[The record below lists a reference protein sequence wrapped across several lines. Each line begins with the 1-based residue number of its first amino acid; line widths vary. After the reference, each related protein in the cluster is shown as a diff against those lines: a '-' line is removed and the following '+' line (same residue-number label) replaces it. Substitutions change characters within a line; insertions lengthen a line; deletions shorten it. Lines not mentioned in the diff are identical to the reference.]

1 MIVALSAGRHSPV
14 ELRERLALNEAGQR
28 ELLSAPRPG
37 IAELIVLSTCHRTE
51 IYATG
56 DGLDSD
62 VVHSVA
68 AIMPGLLPT
77 DHHDLRF
84 MQGAEAIEHLFRV
97 ACGLDS
103 LVVGEPQVLGQ
114 VRRALLL
121 AQQARATGPVL
132 TNIFSRAIRLGRTA
146 RSQTALGRLGH
157 SIGSVAAEYLQ
168 TRFGDLTGKQVLI
181 TGAGEIARDAAVG
194 CMKAGADLTLVSRTS
209 ESAARLAD
217 ELGVRAPSFSLDFL
231 PVLMAQTQ
239 MAIVALSGD
248 YRVKASDL
256 PDNPFPS
263 LLILDLSVPKVVD
276 ATSRA
281 GVEILDLE
289 ELPGPRGPE
298 ITDAMIDA
306 EWLVSKE
313 VAELMHWAD
322 TRASG
327 PAIKQ
332 LRAFAEDLV
341 NEELKRASG
350 GLGLSPEQSA
360 RVHAMGLRIANKLLH
375 GPTVELRKC
384 SDADR
389 ATIRRIFHLPGE

>member
-14 ELRERLALNEAGQR
+14 ELRERLALDEAGQR
-28 ELLSAPRPG
+28 DLLSAPRQG

-84 MQGAEAIEHLFRV
+84 MQGAEAIEHIFRV

-114 VRRALLL
+114 VRRAFFL
-121 AQQARATGPVL
+121 AQEAGATGPVL
-132 TNIFSRAIRLGRTA
+132 TNIFSRAIRLGRKA
-146 RSQTALGRLGH
+146 RSQTSLGRLGR

-168 TRFGDLTGKQVLI
+168 TRFGDLTGKKILI
-181 TGAGEIARDAAVG
+181 VGAGEIARDAATG
-194 CMKAGADLTLVSRTS
+194 CLKADAHLTVVSRTA
-209 ESAARLAD
+209 ESAAQLAG
-217 ELGVRAPSFSLDFL
+217 ELGAGWYSLDCL
-231 PVLMAQTQ
+231 PALLARTQ
-239 MAIVALSGD
+239 MAIVALSGG
-248 YRVKASDL
+248 YRINSCDL
-256 PDNPFPS
+256 PDNPSSP
-263 LLILDLSVPKVVD
+263 LLILDLSVPTVVD
-276 ATSRA
+276 ATSSPN
-281 GVEILDLE
+281 VEILDLE
-289 ELPGPRGPE
+289 EVPGPRGPE
-298 ITDAMIDA
+298 ITDAVIDA
-306 EWLVSKE
+306 EWLVKKE
-313 VAELMHWAD
+313 VADVMHWAD

-350 GLGLSPEQSA
+350 GLGLSPEQT
-360 RVHAMGLRIANKLLH
+360 VKVQAMGLRIAHKLLH
-375 GPTVELRKC
+375 GPTIELRRC